1 MRINLSLQQKK
12 CYHRFINFVSHHVD
26 PFADQWDIDE
36 KLPTALFKQLAV
48 EGILGA
54 AIPDEYGGL
63 NLDPLLFGLL
73 CEELGRGSISL
84 VSMLTVHSMF
94 SHVIS
99 RWGTDKQKKTFLPKL
114 AAGKL
119 IGAFALSEPLI
130 GSDPK
135 SIETTAV
142 QNSSGIYLLN
152 GRKKWISCGQIA
164 DYFLV
169 FVQVNKK
176 PTAFLLGRD
185 TVGLAI
191 KPIKGMYAC
200 RAAML
205 AELIFTNCKVNEH
218 NIIGRV
224 GFGFSHVANTA
235 LDFGRFAIAWSA
247 VGLGQACLNAS
258 LDYTNK
264 RKQFGIRIRK
274 HQLIQKMIAD
284 MAVNLNA
291 ARALCIQ
298 AAQLKKAGEPD
309 LIMET
314 SIAKYFSS
322 CMAVKA
328 ANDAMQIHGANG
340 YSQEF
345 SVQRYLRDAK
355 VLEVIEG
362 SSQIQQI
369 IISQYAYQRFLFNRE
384 EKIEQ
389 RGADGRL

>member
-1 MRINLSLQQKK
+1 MIIDLSPQQKK
-12 CYHRFINFVSHHVD
+12 RYQRFINFVNHHVV

-36 KLPTALFKQLAV
+36 KLPTALFKQLAA

-54 AIPDEYGGL
+54 TISNEYGGL

-84 VSMLTVHSMF
+84 VSMLTVHGML

-99 RWGTDKQKKTFLPKL
+99 RWGTDEQKKTFLPRL
-114 AAGKL
+114 ATGQL

-142 QNSSGIYLLN
+142 QSSSGIYLLN

-169 FVQVNKK
+169 FAQVNKK

-185 TVGLAI
+185 TIGLEI

-200 RAAML
+200 RSAML
-205 AELIFTNCKVNEH
+205 VELILTNCKINEH

-235 LDFGRFAIAWSA
+235 LDFGRFAIAWGA
-247 VGLGQACLNAS
+247 IGLGQACLNAS
-258 LDYTNK
+258 LDYSNK
-264 RKQFGIRIRK
+264 RKQFGVHIRK
-274 HQLIQKMIAD
+274 HQLIQKIIAD
-284 MAVNLNA
+284 MTVNLNA

-298 AAQLKKAGEPD
+298 AAHLKKEGEPD

-322 CMAVKA
+322 RMAVKA

-345 SVQRYLRDAK
+345 PIQRYLRDAK

-369 IISQYAYQRFLFNRE
+369 IISQYAHQRFLFHQE
-384 EKIEQ
+384 
-389 RGADGRL
+389 